1 MKRLNKRVLIL
12 PVIAL
17 LLFSMLLTSCNS
29 NNKAEEGTTAGG
41 TQPPAGTPEG
51 EIEYKVNVIDYL
63 GKPMNDIV
71 VSLLKDGAQEKMK
84 VAKEGLASFTAAK
97 GNYTVSISAP
107 GGDYYYDAS
116 KCVLSEAA
124 PEITVQLYLKTS
136 KKASEE
142 LYAIS
147 HITDDVEKY
156 TAYQVSE
163 GGTYVELTAGDMS
176 YFVFRPSREGVYKI
190 TFVSDADIEI
200 GYYGSPLTVA
210 TSKVSRTEI
219 VNNAFEIEVRKIN
232 LGQTLETTTPY
243 VIGLKPAS
251 AETKGC
257 VLTVEWIKTPDFSPI
272 DVAWQTVRPTEA
284 DLKKITDY
292 FATTSIADTAVF
304 KNLDVTDE
312 NLTVVYNE
320 TDGFYHYN
328 TADGPVVY
336 LRIGTKSPYL
346 DDLMTVCETGQLG
359 AYFYDAEGK
368 FLRKESYNELISD
381 YAGVSNE
388 RDKVCPL
395 NKQLAEVLKNAGENK
410 GWWKTGTALY
420 LFGNELIPTDTAW
433 LFACGYYE

>member
-1 MKRLNKRVLIL
+1 M
-12 PVIAL
+12 
-17 LLFSMLLTSCNS
+17 
-29 NNKAEEGTTAGG
+29 
-41 TQPPAGTPEG
+41 
-51 EIEYKVNVIDYL
+51 
-63 GKPMNDIV
+63 
-71 VSLLKDGAQEKMK
+71 
-84 VAKEGLASFTAAK
+84 
-97 GNYTVSISAP
+97 
-107 GGDYYYDAS
+107 
-116 KCVLSEAA
+116 
-124 PEITVQLYLKTS
+124 
-136 KKASEE
+136 
-142 LYAIS
+142 
-147 HITDDVEKY
+147 
-156 TAYQVSE
+156 
-163 GGTYVELTAGDMS
+163 ELTAGDMS
-176 YFVFRPSREGVYKI
+176 YFVFRPTHEGVYKI
-190 TFVSDADIEI
+190 SFISDANIEI

-219 VNNAFEIEVRKIN
+219 VDNAFEIEVRKIN
-232 LGQTLETTTPY
+232 LGQTPETTTPY

-257 VLTVEWIKTPDFSPI
+257 VLTVEWIKDPEFNPI

-292 FATTSIADTAVF
+292 FASTSIADTAVF
-304 KNLDVTDE
+304 KDLDITDE

-328 TADGPVVY
+328 TVDGPVVY

-346 DDLMTVCETGQLG
+346 DDLLTVCETGQLG

-381 YAGVSNE
+381 YAGVSTE

-395 NKQLAEVLKNAGENK
+395 NKQLAEVLKNAGETK

-433 LFACGYYE
+433 LFACGYYG

>member
-1 MKRLNKRVLIL
+1 M
-12 PVIAL
+12 
-17 LLFSMLLTSCNS
+17 
-29 NNKAEEGTTAGG
+29 
-41 TQPPAGTPEG
+41 
-51 EIEYKVNVIDYL
+51 
-63 GKPMNDIV
+63 
-71 VSLLKDGAQEKMK
+71 
-84 VAKEGLASFTAAK
+84 
-97 GNYTVSISAP
+97 
-107 GGDYYYDAS
+107 
-116 KCVLSEAA
+116 
-124 PEITVQLYLKTS
+124 
-136 KKASEE
+136 
-142 LYAIS
+142 
-147 HITDDVEKY
+147 
-156 TAYQVSE
+156 
-163 GGTYVELTAGDMS
+163 ELTAGDMS

-251 AETKGC
+251 ADTKNC

-328 TADGPVVY
+328 TAEGPVVY

-381 YAGVSNE
+381 YAGVSNK